1 MHLLRG
7 HHPTVSYSSPPILR
21 CNAHSILCLV
31 SHRCYLIGW
40 HGRQEGGVIKGDKG
54 TNATSQRSGGD
65 PPLLSADAF
74 LALHTVSRLIT
85 YRCRLTAWDGN
96 QKIMVGILFSKTCTN
111 ATLVFLSKTCTNATP
126 KRPRLHCSLMPSLGC
141 MWRPVHTTNATLQR
155 SPNHSCVSVHAVF
168 CPTVTTESKY

>member
-1 MHLLRG
+1 MKCGSLKKHYRTWTWTLLIVTSRLNCVRPGVKPMAAGGRGYHGWLVQMHLLRG

-74 LALHTVSRLIT
+74 LALHTVSCL
-85 YRCRLTAWDGN
+85 LTFHI
-96 QKIMVGILFSKTCTN
+96 QVS
-111 ATLVFLSKTCTNATP
+111 S
-126 KRPRLHCSLMPSLGC
+126 HSLG
-141 MWRPVHTTNATLQR
+141 WQSENNSRYF
-155 SPNHSCVSVHAVF
+155 VF
-168 CPTVTTESKY
+168 KDLHKCNFGFPIKNLHKCNS